1 MKSYGIPFIILITI
15 ESGRCDLTLFHLF
28 SIGCSY
34 TNIEGMFI
42 NLGLD
47 IRVHNIMLGFNI
59 ATI

>member
-1 MKSYGIPFIILITI
+1 MKSYGIPFIIIITI
-15 ESGRCDLTLFHLF
+15 EDGRFDLTLFHLF

-34 TNIEGMFI
+34 TNVENVFI
-42 NLGLD
+42 NLGLN